1 MSGWNSKGQ
10 LGISSSHEFDG
21 FFFRRIQFVEDQN
34 KIETKHICF
43 VAVSLGWD
51 HSLAITGNICISSRS
66 YHSLFGHK
74 SYVFV
79 PISFQILESSTHGE
93 GIYVDSW
100 DSEGIANTTTSARNM
115 FVFPLWSQIT
125 PMMMKQNLGAF
136 PKL

>member
-74 SYVFV
+74 S
-79 PISFQILESSTHGE
+79 
-93 GIYVDSW
+93 W